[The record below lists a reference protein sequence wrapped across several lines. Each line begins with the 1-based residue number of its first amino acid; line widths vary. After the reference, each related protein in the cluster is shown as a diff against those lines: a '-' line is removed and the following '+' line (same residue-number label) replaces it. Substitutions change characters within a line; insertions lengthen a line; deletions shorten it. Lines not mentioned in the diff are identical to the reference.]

1 MTTELMWTDKEY
13 LNEKFRVIENKI
25 NAIETTVNSIDQ
37 KLTDNRV
44 ELAKSG
50 GLAMVLIA
58 LAEIARYGI
67 GIGKN

>member
-1 MTTELMWTDKEY
+1 MWTDKEY

>member
-13 LNEKFRVIENKI
+13 LNEKFRVIEMKI
-25 NAIETTVNSIDQ
+25 NAIETTVNSIDH

>member
-58 LAEIARYGI
+58 LAEMVKYGA
-67 GIGKN
+67 GKH

>member
-13 LNEKFRVIENKI
+13 LNEKFRVIEMKI
-25 NAIETTVNSIDQ
+25 NAIETTVNSIDH

-67 GIGKN
+67 GIGRN

>member
-25 NAIETTVNSIDQ
+25 NAIETTVNSIDH